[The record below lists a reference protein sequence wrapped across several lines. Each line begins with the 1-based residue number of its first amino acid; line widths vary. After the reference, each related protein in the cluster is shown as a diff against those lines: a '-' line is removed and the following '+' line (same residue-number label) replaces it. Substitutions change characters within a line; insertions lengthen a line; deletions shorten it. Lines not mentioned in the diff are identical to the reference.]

1 MSKKIWNTK
10 GVESSYE
17 IASFLAG
24 EDIELDKSIFIYDI
38 DATIAH
44 IKGLAS
50 IGVIKKIELAK
61 LIKSLKELRLKFLNK
76 SFKLTEKYEDC
87 HSAIEFYLTK
97 ELGELGKKVHTGRS
111 RNDQVLVAMRLFAKK
126 NLIDFKKSNK
136 SIARVLL
143 RMAKKHE
150 NNPMPG
156 YTHLQRAMPSSWG
169 LWFASYAESF
179 IDNVDLINSTI
190 EWIDSNPL
198 GSAAGY
204 GVSLPLDR
212 KLTTKELGFK
222 RTQINSLYIQNS
234 RGKYE
239 MQIINTL
246 KQSMLDV
253 RKFSWD
259 MSLFLSQEFD
269 LLKIDKAYLTG
280 SSIMPN
286 KHNPDVIEILRAN
299 YSILAGQASELEN
312 LLSLPSGYQRDLQLT
327 KRSLISSFDI
337 SLKSLNILPKLI
349 GSIKVNKS
357 KSIAYIDEEMKM
369 TDKVYALVAQGKP
382 FRDAYNLIK
391 NSDDLSSYAQSN
403 SKDYSEGS
411 PGNLALDKLDARL
424 KKQK

>member
-44 IKGLAS
+44 IKGLAC
-50 IGVIKKIELAK
+50 IGVIKKNELVK

-204 GVSLPLDR
+204 GVALPLDR

-312 LLSLPSGYQRDLQLT
+312 LLSRPSGYQRDLQVT
-327 KRSLISSFDI
+327 KRSLISSFDS
-337 SLKSLNILPKLI
+337 SLKSLKILPK
-349 GSIKVNKS
+349 
-357 KSIAYIDEEMKM
+357 
-369 TDKVYALVAQGKP
+369 
-382 FRDAYNLIK
+382 
-391 NSDDLSSYAQSN
+391 
-403 SKDYSEGS
+403 
-411 PGNLALDKLDARL
+411 
-424 KKQK
+424 

>member
-50 IGVIKKIELAK
+50 IGVIKKNELAK

-143 RMAKKHE
+143 RKAKKHE

-204 GVSLPLDR
+204 GVALPLDR

-349 GSIKVNKS
+349 DSIKVNKS

-411 PGNLALDKLDARL
+411 PGNLALDKLEARL

>member
-50 IGVIKKIELAK
+50 IGVIKKNELAK

-204 GVSLPLDR
+204 GVALPLDR

-382 FRDAYNLIK
+382 FRDSYNLIK

-424 KKQK
+424 KQQK

>member
-1 MSKKIWNTK
+1 M
-10 GVESSYE
+10 
-17 IASFLAG
+17 AG

-87 HSAIEFYLTK
+87 HSAIEFYLIK

-204 GVSLPLDR
+204 GVALPLDR

-411 PGNLALDKLDARL
+411 PGNLALDKLEARL

>member
-50 IGVIKKIELAK
+50 IGVIKKNELAK

-150 NNPMPG
+150 NNREKQ
-156 YTHLQRAMPSSWG
+156 T
-169 LWFASYAESF
+169 
-179 IDNVDLINSTI
+179 N
-190 EWIDSNPL
+190 DS
-198 GSAAGY
+198 
-204 GVSLPLDR
+204 
-212 KLTTKELGFK
+212 
-222 RTQINSLYIQNS
+222 
-234 RGKYE
+234 
-239 MQIINTL
+239 
-246 KQSMLDV
+246 
-253 RKFSWD
+253 
-259 MSLFLSQEFD
+259 
-269 LLKIDKAYLTG
+269 
-280 SSIMPN
+280 
-286 KHNPDVIEILRAN
+286 
-299 YSILAGQASELEN
+299 
-312 LLSLPSGYQRDLQLT
+312 
-327 KRSLISSFDI
+327 
-337 SLKSLNILPKLI
+337 
-349 GSIKVNKS
+349 
-357 KSIAYIDEEMKM
+357 
-369 TDKVYALVAQGKP
+369 
-382 FRDAYNLIK
+382 
-391 NSDDLSSYAQSN
+391 
-403 SKDYSEGS
+403 
-411 PGNLALDKLDARL
+411 
-424 KKQK
+424 KQKILHQYSKTI

>member
-44 IKGLAS
+44 IKGLAC
-50 IGVIKKIELAK
+50 IGVIKKNELVK

-204 GVSLPLDR
+204 GVALPLDR

-349 GSIKVNKS
+349 DSIKVNKS

>member
-1 MSKKIWNTK
+1 MSKKMWNTK

-50 IGVIKKIELAK
+50 IGVIKKNELAK

-204 GVSLPLDR
+204 GVALPLDR

-349 GSIKVNKS
+349 DSIKVNKS

>member
-10 GVESSYE
+10 GAESSYE

-44 IKGLAS
+44 IKGLSS
-50 IGVIKKIELAK
+50 IGIIKKNELAK
-61 LIKSLKELRLKFLNK
+61 LIKSLKELRLKFLSGK
-76 SFKLTEKYEDC
+76 FKLTEKYEDC

-136 SIARVLL
+136 SIAKVLL
-143 RMAKKHE
+143 KMANKYEKTL
-150 NNPMPG
+150 MPG

-179 IDNVDLINSTI
+179 IDNIDLINSTI

-204 GVSLPLDR
+204 GVALPLDR

-222 RTQINSLYIQNS
+222 RTQLNSLYIQNS

-253 RKFSWD
+253 RKLSWD
-259 MSLFLSQEFD
+259 MSLFMSQEFD
-269 LLKIDKAYLTG
+269 LLTIDNSYLTG

-337 SLKSLNILPKLI
+337 SLKSLSILPNLI
-349 GSIKVNKS
+349 SSIKVNKS
-357 KSIAYIDEEMKM
+357 KSIDYIDEEMKM
-369 TDKVYALVAQGKP
+369 TDKVYALVSKGIP
-382 FRDAYNLIK
+382 FRDAYNKIK
-391 NSDDLSSYAQSN
+391 NSDDLTKFTQSN
-403 SKDYSEGS
+403 SKDHSEGS
-411 PGNLALDKLDARL
+411 PGNLALGKLAARL
-424 KKQK
+424 KNQK